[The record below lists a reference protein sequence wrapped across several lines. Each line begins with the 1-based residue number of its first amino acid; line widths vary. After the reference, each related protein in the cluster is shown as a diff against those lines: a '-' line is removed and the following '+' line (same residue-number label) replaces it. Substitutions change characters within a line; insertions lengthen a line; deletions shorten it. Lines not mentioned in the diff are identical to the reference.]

1 MRDIDYDRR
10 GAGRAAVQDKGV
22 CNMRRGFNRWM
33 WTGAASVALTGCV
46 TSFAMAQAPA
56 TKAPAAR
63 PPVAKAP
70 AAGVPVARP
79 AVARPAVAPPATGAP
94 VAAAPASNII
104 SAEAAKLPLLPGGVD
119 EAGLGQMVNA
129 LGLKPEKQLQRY
141 DFAFRAEMEG
151 TEWTLSM
158 SAVLS
163 QDQQSL
169 WLMAWLDELPKS
181 SEAVPRAALLRL
193 LAENDSLGD
202 GKMFAY
208 IPNNRRFVMQRAV
221 SNQQMTS
228 AKFRDLLQDLGAS
241 VVESHGTWSTAEW
254 VKGTPAAASTAAAP
268 TGPAPVTGQAV
279 RPAPTGG
286 RPLNTATNDPK
297 NTPPV
302 RKQ

>member
-1 MRDIDYDRR
+1 MRS
-10 GAGRAAVQDKGV
+10 
-22 CNMRRGFNRWM
+22 GFYRWI
-33 WTGAASVALTGCV
+33 WTSAASVALTGCV
-46 TSFAMAQAPA
+46 ASFAMAQAPA
-56 TKAPAAR
+56 
-63 PPVAKAP
+63 AKAP
-70 AAGVPVARP
+70 V
-79 AVARPAVAPPATGAP
+79 TKAP
-94 VAAAPASNII
+94 VAAKSQAAAAAPAAPTSNII
-104 SAEAAKLPLLPGGVD
+104 SAEAAKLPLQAGGVD
-119 EAGLGQMVNA
+119 EEGLGQMVNA

-221 SNQQMTS
+221 SNEQMTS
-228 AKFRDLLQDLGAS
+228 AKFRSLLQDLGAS

-254 VKGTPAAASTAAAP
+254 VKGSPAAASTAAAP
-268 TGPAPVTGQAV
+268 AGGAAPVNQAAAAKPAPA
-279 RPAPTGG
+279 GG

>member
-1 MRDIDYDRR
+1 
-10 GAGRAAVQDKGV
+10 
-22 CNMRRGFNRWM
+22 MRRGFNRWM
-33 WTGAASVALTGCV
+33 WTGAASVALTASV
-46 TSFAMAQAPA
+46 ASFALAQAPA
-56 TKAPAAR
+56 TKAPAIKA
-63 PPVAKAP
+63 PAVKAP
-70 AAGVPVARP
+70 AAGVPAARP
-79 AVARPAVAPPATGAP
+79 AVARPAVAPPATGAAP
-94 VAAAPASNII
+94 VAPAPASNII
-104 SAEAAKLPLLPGGVD
+104 SAEEAKLPLQPGGVD

-193 LAENDSLGD
+193 LAENDTLGD

-221 SNQQMTS
+221 ANEQMTS
-228 AKFRDLLQDLGAS
+228 AKFRSLLQDLGAS

-254 VKGTPAAASTAAAP
+254 IKGTPAASSTAVAP
-268 TGPAPVTGQAV
+268 AGQVPAV
-279 RPAPTGG
+279 RPAPAGG

-302 RKQ
+302 RKE

>member
-1 MRDIDYDRR
+1 MMRS
-10 GAGRAAVQDKGV
+10 
-22 CNMRRGFNRWM
+22 GFNRWI
-33 WTGAASVALTGCV
+33 WTGAATVALTG
-46 TSFAMAQAPA
+46 SMAAFALAQAPVA
-56 TKAPAAR
+56 KPPASKTPAAK
-63 PPVAKAP
+63 VP
-70 AAGVPVARP
+70 AAGVP
-79 AVARPAVAPPATGAP
+79 ATT
-94 VAAAPASNII
+94 AAPASNII

-119 EAGLGQMVNA
+119 EEGLGQMVNA

-181 SEAVPRAALLRL
+181 QEAVPRAALLRL

-221 SNQQMTS
+221 ANEQLTS
-228 AKFRDLLQDLGAS
+228 AKFRALLQDLGAS
-241 VVESHGTWSTAEW
+241 VVESHSTWSTAEW
-254 VKGTPAAASTAAAP
+254 SKGAPAAATTAVAP
-268 TGPAPVTGQAV
+268 AGQAPATGQGPAI
-279 RPAPTGG
+279 RPAQTGG
-286 RPLNTATNDPK
+286 RPLNTAVNDPK
-297 NTPPV
+297 TAPPV
-302 RKQ
+302 KK

>member
-1 MRDIDYDRR
+1 MMRS
-10 GAGRAAVQDKGV
+10 
-22 CNMRRGFNRWM
+22 GFNRWI
-33 WTGAASVALTGCV
+33 WTGAATVALTGSMA
-46 TSFAMAQAPA
+46 SFALAQAPV
-56 TKAPAAR
+56 AR

-70 AAGVPVARP
+70 VAKAPATGVPAARP
-79 AVARPAVAPPATGAP
+79 AVAAPA
-94 VAAAPASNII
+94 AAAPASNII
-104 SAEAAKLPLLPGGVD
+104 SAEDAKLPLQPGGVD
-119 EAGLGQMVNA
+119 EDGLGQMVNA

-141 DFAFRAEMEG
+141 DFAFRAEMDG

-221 SNQQMTS
+221 ANEQMTS
-228 AKFRDLLQDLGAS
+228 AKFRALLQDLGAS

-254 VKGTPAAASTAAAP
+254 VKGTPAAATTAVAP
-268 TGPAPVTGQAV
+268 AGQAPAI
-279 RPAPTGG
+279 RPAQVGG
-286 RPLNTATNDPK
+286 RPLNTTLNDSK
-297 NTPPV
+297 TTTPV
-302 RKQ
+302 KK

>member
-1 MRDIDYDRR
+1 MRSS
-10 GAGRAAVQDKGV
+10 
-22 CNMRRGFNRWM
+22 FNRWI
-33 WTGAASVALTGCV
+33 WTGAATVAFTGNLTA
-46 TSFAMAQAPA
+46 FALAQAP
-56 TKAPAAR
+56 TSKAPAAR
-63 PPVAKAP
+63 PPAAKAP
-70 AAGVPVARP
+70 GVAKPVPAAPD
-79 AVARPAVAPPATGAP
+79 
-94 VAAAPASNII
+94 AADAPASNIV
-104 SAEAAKLPLLPGGVD
+104 SAEEAKLPLLPGGVD
-119 EAGLGQMVNA
+119 EEGLGQMVNA

-221 SNQQMTS
+221 SNEQLTS
-228 AKFRDLLQDLGAS
+228 AKFRALLQDLGAS

-254 VKGTPAAASTAAAP
+254 SKGAPAAATTAATPAGQAP
-268 TGPAPVTGQAV
+268 AGQAAPVQTAQPGS
-279 RPAPTGG
+279 
-286 RPLNTATNDPK
+286 RPLKTAVNDPK

>member
-1 MRDIDYDRR
+1 MRDIDHDRR
-10 GAGRAAVQDKGV
+10 GADRAAELDKGV

-33 WTGAASVALTGCV
+33 WTGAASVALTASV
-46 TSFAMAQAPA
+46 ASFALAQAPA
-56 TKAPAAR
+56 TKAPAIKA
-63 PPVAKAP
+63 PAVKAP
-70 AAGVPVARP
+70 AAGVPAARP
-79 AVARPAVAPPATGAP
+79 AVARPAVAPPATGAAP
-94 VAAAPASNII
+94 VAPAPASNII
-104 SAEAAKLPLLPGGVD
+104 SAEEAKLPLQPGGVD

-193 LAENDSLGD
+193 LAENDTLGD

-221 SNQQMTS
+221 ANEQMTS
-228 AKFRDLLQDLGAS
+228 AKFRSLLQDLGAS

-254 VKGTPAAASTAAAP
+254 IKGTPAPASTAVAP
-268 TGPAPVTGQAV
+268 AGQVPAV
-279 RPAPTGG
+279 RPAPAGG

-302 RKQ
+302 RKE

>member
-1 MRDIDYDRR
+1 MMRS
-10 GAGRAAVQDKGV
+10 
-22 CNMRRGFNRWM
+22 GFNRWI
-33 WTGAASVALTGCV
+33 WTGAATVALTGSMA
-46 TSFAMAQAPA
+46 SFALAQAPA
-56 TKAPAAR
+56 AKAPLSKAPA
-63 PPVAKAP
+63 AKAP
-70 AAGVPVARP
+70 AAGVPAARP
-79 AVARPAVAPPATGAP
+79 AVAAP
-94 VAAAPASNII
+94 VAAPASNII
-104 SAEAAKLPLLPGGVD
+104 SAEDAKLPLQPGGVD
-119 EAGLGQMVNA
+119 EDGLGQMVNA

-141 DFAFRAEMEG
+141 DFAFRAEMDG

-221 SNQQMTS
+221 ANEQMTS
-228 AKFRDLLQDLGAS
+228 AKFRALLQDLGAS

-254 VKGTPAAASTAAAP
+254 VKGTPAAATTAVAP
-268 TGPAPVTGQAV
+268 TGQAPVAGQAPAV
-279 RPAPTGG
+279 RPAQSGV
-286 RPLNTATNDPK
+286 RPLNTATNDSK
-297 NTPPV
+297 TTTPV
-302 RKQ
+302 KK

>member
-1 MRDIDYDRR
+1 MMRS
-10 GAGRAAVQDKGV
+10 
-22 CNMRRGFNRWM
+22 GFNRWI
-33 WTGAASVALTGCV
+33 WTGAATVALTG
-46 TSFAMAQAPA
+46 SMAAFALAQAPV
-56 TKAPAAR
+56 AR
-63 PPVAKAP
+63 PPVGRAPVAKAP
-70 AAGVPVARP
+70 A
-79 AVARPAVAPPATGAP
+79 TGAP
-94 VAAAPASNII
+94 AVRTAAAAPASNII

-119 EAGLGQMVNA
+119 EEGLGQMVNA

-141 DFAFRAEMEG
+141 DFAFRAEMDG

-221 SNQQMTS
+221 ENEQMTS
-228 AKFRDLLQDLGAS
+228 AKFRSLLQDLGAS
-241 VVESHGTWSTAEW
+241 VVESHSTWSTAEW
-254 VKGTPAAASTAAAP
+254 VKGTPAEASTTAAP
-268 TGPAPVTGQAV
+268 AGPGPASRQTQA
-279 RPAPTGG
+279 GG
-286 RPLNTATNDPK
+286 RPVNTVVNDPK
-297 NTPPV
+297 TTPPV
-302 RKQ
+302 KR

>member
-1 MRDIDYDRR
+1 MRDIDHDRR
-10 GAGRAAVQDKGV
+10 GADRAAVLDKGV
-22 CNMRRGFNRWM
+22 CNMRRDINRWM
-33 WTGAASVALTGCV
+33 WTGAASVALAGSVAT
-46 TSFAMAQAPA
+46 FAMAQAPA
-56 TKAPAAR
+56 AKSPA
-63 PPVAKAP
+63 AKAP
-70 AAGVPVARP
+70 VAGVPAARP

-94 VAAAPASNII
+94 VATAPASNII
-104 SAEAAKLPLLPGGVD
+104 SAEAAKLPLQPGGVD

-221 SNQQMTS
+221 ANEQMTS
-228 AKFRDLLQDLGAS
+228 ARFRSLLQDLGAS

-254 VKGTPAAASTAAAP
+254 VKGAPVAASTAVAPAGQAP
-268 TGPAPVTGQAV
+268 TTGQVPAV
-279 RPAPTGG
+279 RPAPVGG

-297 NTPPV
+297 TSPPV

>member
-1 MRDIDYDRR
+1 MRSSFY
-10 GAGRAAVQDKGV
+10 
-22 CNMRRGFNRWM
+22 RWI
-33 WTGAASVALTGCV
+33 WTGAATVAVTGSVAAL
-46 TSFAMAQAPA
+46 ALAQAPA
-56 TKAPAAR
+56 TKAPAAKAA
-63 PPVAKAP
+63 VTAK
-70 AAGVPVARP
+70 P
-79 AVARPAVAPPATGAP
+79 AVAKPAATDTAT
-94 VAAAPASNII
+94 AAADAPASNVIDL
-104 SAEAAKLPLLPGGVD
+104 EAAKLPLKPGGVD
-119 EAGLGQMVNA
+119 EEGLGQMVKA

-181 SEAVPRAALLRL
+181 QEAVPRAALLRL

-221 SNQQMTS
+221 TNEGMNS

-241 VVESHGTWSTAEW
+241 VVECHPIWATANWVPAGTS
-254 VKGTPAAASTAAAP
+254 GAANTAAAP
-268 TGPAPVTGQAV
+268 AAAGKTPTQTAEKAPAA
-279 RPAPTGG
+279 GG

-297 NTPPV
+297 DNPPV
-302 RKQ
+302 RKK

>member
-1 MRDIDYDRR
+1 MMRS
-10 GAGRAAVQDKGV
+10 
-22 CNMRRGFNRWM
+22 GFNRWI
-33 WTGAASVALTGCV
+33 WTGAATVALTG
-46 TSFAMAQAPA
+46 SMAAFAVAQAPV
-56 TKAPAAR
+56 AR

-70 AAGVPVARP
+70 VAKAPATGVPATRP
-79 AVARPAVAPPATGAP
+79 AVAAP
-94 VAAAPASNII
+94 AAPASNII
-104 SAEAAKLPLLPGGVD
+104 SAEAAKLPLQPGGVD
-119 EAGLGQMVNA
+119 EDGLGQMVNA

-141 DFAFRAEMEG
+141 DFAFRAEMDG

-221 SNQQMTS
+221 ANEQMTS
-228 AKFRDLLQDLGAS
+228 AKFRSLLQDLGAS

-254 VKGTPAAASTAAAP
+254 SKGTPAAATTAV
-268 TGPAPVTGQAV
+268 APVV
-279 RPAPTGG
+279 RPAQTGA
-286 RPLNTATNDPK
+286 RPLNTATNDSK
-297 NTPPV
+297 TTTPV
-302 RKQ
+302 KK

>member
-1 MRDIDYDRR
+1 MRS
-10 GAGRAAVQDKGV
+10 
-22 CNMRRGFNRWM
+22 GFNRWI
-33 WTGAASVALTGCV
+33 WTGAATVALTG
-46 TSFAMAQAPA
+46 SMAAFAVAQAPV
-56 TKAPAAR
+56 AR

-70 AAGVPVARP
+70 VAKAPATGVPATRP
-79 AVARPAVAPPATGAP
+79 AVAAP
-94 VAAAPASNII
+94 AAPASNII
-104 SAEAAKLPLLPGGVD
+104 SAEAAKLPLQPGGVD
-119 EAGLGQMVNA
+119 EDGLGQMVNA

-141 DFAFRAEMEG
+141 DFAFRAEMDG

-221 SNQQMTS
+221 ANEQMTS
-228 AKFRDLLQDLGAS
+228 AKFRSLLQDLGAS

-254 VKGTPAAASTAAAP
+254 SKGTPAAATTAV
-268 TGPAPVTGQAV
+268 APVV
-279 RPAPTGG
+279 RPAQTGA
-286 RPLNTATNDPK
+286 RPLNTATNDSK
-297 NTPPV
+297 TTTPV
-302 RKQ
+302 KK

>member
-1 MRDIDYDRR
+1 MRVIDHDRR
-10 GAGRAAVQDKGV
+10 GLIEPPKQDKGV
-22 CNMRRGFNRWM
+22 CNMRRGLNRWM
-33 WTGAASVALTGCV
+33 WTGAASVALAGSV
-46 TSFAMAQAPA
+46 ASFAQAQAPA
-56 TKAPAAR
+56 
-63 PPVAKAP
+63 AKAP
-70 AAGVPVARP
+70 VAGTPAARP
-79 AVARPAVAPPATGAP
+79 AVARPAVAPPATGAAP
-94 VAAAPASNII
+94 VTPAPASHII

-119 EAGLGQMVNA
+119 EEGLGQMVNA

-163 QDQQSL
+163 QDQQAL
-169 WLMAWLDELPKS
+169 WLMAWLDPLPKS
-181 SEAVPRAALLRL
+181 SEEVPRAALLRL

-221 SNQQMTS
+221 ANQQMTS

-241 VVESHGTWSTAEW
+241 VVESHPVWSTAEW

-268 TGPAPVTGQAV
+268 AAGQTPAV
-279 RPAPTGG
+279 RPAPAGG
-286 RPLNTATNDPK
+286 RPLSTATNDPK

-302 RKQ
+302 RKE

>member
-1 MRDIDYDRR
+1 MMRS
-10 GAGRAAVQDKGV
+10 
-22 CNMRRGFNRWM
+22 GFNRWI
-33 WTGAASVALTGCV
+33 WTGAATVALTG
-46 TSFAMAQAPA
+46 SMAAFAVAQAPV
-56 TKAPAAR
+56 AR

-70 AAGVPVARP
+70 VAKAPATGVPATRP
-79 AVARPAVAPPATGAP
+79 AVAAP
-94 VAAAPASNII
+94 AAPASNII
-104 SAEAAKLPLLPGGVD
+104 SAEAAKLPLQPGGVD
-119 EAGLGQMVNA
+119 EDGLGQMVNA

-141 DFAFRAEMEG
+141 DFAFRAEMDG

-163 QDQQSL
+163 QDHQSL

-221 SNQQMTS
+221 ANEQMTS
-228 AKFRDLLQDLGAS
+228 AKFRSLLQDLGAS

-254 VKGTPAAASTAAAP
+254 SKGTPAAATTAV
-268 TGPAPVTGQAV
+268 APVV
-279 RPAPTGG
+279 RPAQTGA
-286 RPLNTATNDPK
+286 RPLNTATNDSK
-297 NTPPV
+297 TTTPV
-302 RKQ
+302 KK

>member
-1 MRDIDYDRR
+1 MRS
-10 GAGRAAVQDKGV
+10 
-22 CNMRRGFNRWM
+22 GFNRWI
-33 WTGAASVALTGCV
+33 WTSAASVALTGCV
-46 TSFAMAQAPA
+46 ASFAMAQAPA
-56 TKAPAAR
+56 AKA
-63 PPVAKAP
+63 PVAKAP
-70 AAGVPVARP
+70 VAATAKP
-79 AVARPAVAPPATGAP
+79 A
-94 VAAAPASNII
+94 AAAPAAPSSNII
-104 SAEAAKLPLLPGGVD
+104 SAEAAKLPLQAGGVD
-119 EAGLGQMVNA
+119 EEGLGQMVNA

-151 TEWTLSM
+151 IEWTLSM

-169 WLMAWLDELPKS
+169 WLLAWLDELPKS

-221 SNQQMTS
+221 SNEQMTS
-228 AKFRDLLQDLGAS
+228 AKFRSLLQDLGAS

-254 VKGTPAAASTAAAP
+254 VKGTPAAANTAAAP
-268 TGPAPVTGQAV
+268 AGGSVPSQA
-279 RPAPTGG
+279 AQTGG
-286 RPLNTATNDPK
+286 RPLKTTVNDPK
-297 NTPPV
+297 TTPPA

>member
-1 MRDIDYDRR
+1 MRS
-10 GAGRAAVQDKGV
+10 
-22 CNMRRGFNRWM
+22 GFYRWI
-33 WTGAASVALTGCV
+33 WTGAATVALTGSV
-46 TSFAMAQAPA
+46 AALALAQAPA
-56 TKAPAAR
+56 
-63 PPVAKAP
+63 AKAP
-70 AAGVPVARP
+70 AGKTTSKP
-79 AVARPAVAPPATGAP
+79 AVAKPAATESAD
-94 VAAAPASNII
+94 AAEAPASNLIDV
-104 SAEAAKLPLLPGGVD
+104 EAAKLPLKPGGVD
-119 EAGLGQMVNA
+119 EEGLGQMVKA

-181 SEAVPRAALLRL
+181 QEAVPRAALLRL

-221 SNQQMTS
+221 SNEGMNS

-241 VVESHGTWSTAEW
+241 VVECHPIWATANWVPAGTS
-254 VKGTPAAASTAAAP
+254 GAANTAAAP
-268 TGPAPVTGQAV
+268 AAAGK
-279 RPAPTGG
+279 APTQTAEKAPAAGG

-297 NTPPV
+297 DNPPV
-302 RKQ
+302 RKK

>member
-1 MRDIDYDRR
+1 MMRS
-10 GAGRAAVQDKGV
+10 
-22 CNMRRGFNRWM
+22 GFSRWM
-33 WTGAASVALTGCV
+33 WTGAATVALTGSV
-46 TSFAMAQAPA
+46 AALALAQAPL
-56 TKAPAAR
+56 TKAPA
-63 PPVAKAP
+63 KAAP
-70 AAGVPVARP
+70 KAAA
-79 AVARPAVAPPATGAP
+79 AAPATGA
-94 VAAAPASNII
+94 
-104 SAEAAKLPLLPGGVD
+104 AESKLITAEEAKKPLLPGGVD
-119 EAGLGQMVNA
+119 EEGLGQMVNA

-141 DFAFRAEMEG
+141 DFAFRAEMDG

-158 SAVLS
+158 SSVLS

-221 SNQQMTS
+221 SNEQMTS
-228 AKFRDLLQDLGAS
+228 AKFRALLQDLGAS
-241 VVESHGTWSTAEW
+241 VVETHGTWSTAEW
-254 VKGTPAAASTAAAP
+254 SKGTPAAASMATAPAGQANP
-268 TGPAPVTGQAV
+268 TGQSAGQA
-279 RPAPTGG
+279 PKAGGG

-297 NTPPV
+297 TSAPV

>member
-1 MRDIDYDRR
+1 MRSSFTRS
-10 GAGRAAVQDKGV
+10 
-22 CNMRRGFNRWM
+22 M
-33 WTGAASVALTGCV
+33 WTGAASMALTASV
-46 TSFAMAQAPA
+46 AAFAVAQAPA
-56 TKAPAAR
+56 
-63 PPVAKAP
+63 AKAP
-70 AAGVPVARP
+70 AKAP
-79 AVARPAVAPPATGAP
+79 AKAAAVAPARVAAVAP
-94 VAAAPASNII
+94 VAAAPESNLIT
-104 SAEAAKLPLLPGGVD
+104 AEEAKKPLQPGGVD
-119 EAGLGQMVNA
+119 EEGLGQMVNA
-129 LGLKPEKQLQRY
+129 LGLKPEKQLQRF

-193 LAENDSLGD
+193 LAENDTLGD

-221 SNQQMTS
+221 ANEQMTS
-228 AKFRDLLQDLGAS
+228 AKFRAQLQDLGAS
-241 VVESHGTWSTAEW
+241 VVETHGTWSTAEW
-254 VKGTPAAASTAAAP
+254 SKGTPAAANMATAPAGVANPGVQAP
-268 TGPAPVTGQAV
+268 TKAGA
-279 RPAPTGG
+279 

-297 NTPPV
+297 TSAPV

>member
-1 MRDIDYDRR
+1 
-10 GAGRAAVQDKGV
+10 
-22 CNMRRGFNRWM
+22 MRRGLNRWM
-33 WTGAASVALTGCV
+33 WTGAASVALAGSV
-46 TSFAMAQAPA
+46 ASYAMAQAPA
-56 TKAPAAR
+56 AKA
-63 PPVAKAP
+63 PVAKAP
-70 AAGVPVARP
+70 VAKAPVAGAPAARP
-79 AVARPAVAPPATGAP
+79 AVARPAVAPPATGA
-94 VAAAPASNII
+94 AAAATAPPAATAPASNIV

-119 EAGLGQMVNA
+119 EEGLGQMVNA

-163 QDQQSL
+163 QDQQAL
-169 WLMAWLDELPKS
+169 WLMAWLDPLPKS
-181 SEAVPRAALLRL
+181 SEEVPRAALLRL

-221 SNQQMTS
+221 ANQQMTS
-228 AKFRDLLQDLGAS
+228 ARFRDLLQDLGAS

-254 VKGTPAAASTAAAP
+254 VKGAPAAASTVAAP
-268 TGPAPVTGQAV
+268 AGPAPAAGLTPAV
-279 RPAPTGG
+279 RPAPVAG

-302 RKQ
+302 RKE

>member
-1 MRDIDYDRR
+1 MRS
-10 GAGRAAVQDKGV
+10 
-22 CNMRRGFNRWM
+22 GFYRWM
-33 WTGAASVALTGCV
+33 WTGAATVALTGSV
-46 TSFAMAQAPA
+46 AALALAQAPA
-56 TKAPAAR
+56 
-63 PPVAKAP
+63 AKAP
-70 AAGVPVARP
+70 AGKTTSKP
-79 AVARPAVAPPATGAP
+79 AAAKPAATETAD
-94 VAAAPASNII
+94 AAQAPASNVIDV
-104 SAEAAKLPLLPGGVD
+104 EAAKLPLKPGGVD
-119 EAGLGQMVNA
+119 EEGLGQMVKA

-181 SEAVPRAALLRL
+181 QEAVPRAALLRL

-221 SNQQMTS
+221 SNEGMNS

-241 VVESHGTWSTAEW
+241 VVETHPIWATANW
-254 VKGTPAAASTAAAP
+254 VPAGSNGAANTAAAP
-268 TGPAPVTGQAV
+268 AAPGKGPAQTAEKA
-279 RPAPTGG
+279 PAAGG

-297 NTPPV
+297 DNPPV
-302 RKQ
+302 RKK